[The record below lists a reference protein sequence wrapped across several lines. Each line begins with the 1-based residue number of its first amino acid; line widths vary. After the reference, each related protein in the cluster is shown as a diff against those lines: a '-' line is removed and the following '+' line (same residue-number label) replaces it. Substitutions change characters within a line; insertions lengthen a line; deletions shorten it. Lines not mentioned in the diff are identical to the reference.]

1 MHCKCLLLTQ
11 SGHGLV
17 RRTLLSMIR
26 KVVASEAKSGYKK
39 RMPSAIRCP
48 YFQKAFGWCV
58 PIGGLAGLVGLGGGE
73 FRLPVLMYGVGYPAR
88 TAVPLN
94 LAVSLITLT
103 FALVA
108 RSRAVSVAALVP
120 YLNEVAGLAVGGVA
134 SAFYGARFVSAIK
147 GEHLIKTI
155 AALLAALGVLI
166 LLEVAYQFQ
175 YAPVIPAGAVFHFG
189 TGFALGIIIGLVSSI
204 LGVAG
209 GELLIPTMMF
219 IFGADIKTAGT
230 ASIVISVCV
239 VTSGLWRYWQLG
251 AIETRLGPRRIISAM
266 SAGSLI
272 GAALGGMALGFAP
285 VAAIKA
291 ILGFV
296 LIAAAAKVA
305 FSKH

>member
-1 MHCKCLLLTQ
+1 MQ
-11 SGHGLV
+11 
-17 RRTLLSMIR
+17 
-26 KVVASEAKSGYKK
+26 
-39 RMPSAIRCP
+39 SAIRCP

-58 PIGGLAGLVGLGGGE
+58 PIGSLAGLVGLGGGE
-73 FRLPVLMYGVGYPAR
+73 FRLPVLMYVVGYPAR

-94 LAVSLITLT
+94 LEVSLVTLT
-103 FALVA
+103 FALVV
-108 RSRAVSVAALVP
+108 RSRAVSVTALVP

-147 GEHLIKTI
+147 NEHLIKTI
-155 AALLAALGVLI
+155 AALLGALGILI
-166 LLEVAYQFQ
+166 LFEVAHPFQ
-175 YAPVIPAGAVFHFG
+175 YAQVIPAGAAFHFAA
-189 TGFALGIIIGLVSSI
+189 GFALGIIVGLVSSI

-219 IFGADIKTAGT
+219 IFGADTKTAGT

-239 VTSGLWRYWQLG
+239 VTSGLWRYWRSG
-251 AIETRLGPRRIISAM
+251 AIETRLGARRIVSAM

-272 GAALGGMALGFAP
+272 GAALGGMAVGFAP
-285 VAAIKA
+285 VVAIKT

-305 FSKH
+305 VSNH